1 MHYIILTGFGLTMG
15 WARLQMDFRY
25 AALYPGSPFVCNGIL
40 FYLPPPNLSPFSSRY
55 GNDRHCMLLLYCI
68 SSATV
73 LIINLVLLKMAET
86 RPTPVEPAPSMLT
99 HYMIM
104 MAFTM
109 LGIYCST
116 LVFGPSDKTATPL
129 EGSRDIAYMSCDQV
143 RDDAL
148 LPPDIR
154 MYMGT
159 KLRYQFGGVV
169 SNETE
174 HNGCTAVKV

>member
-1 MHYIILTGFGLTMG
+1 
-15 WARLQMDFRY
+15 
-25 AALYPGSPFVCNGIL
+25 
-40 FYLPPPNLSPFSSRY
+40 
-55 GNDRHCMLLLYCI
+55 
-68 SSATV
+68 
-73 LIINLVLLKMAET
+73 
-86 RPTPVEPAPSMLT
+86 
-99 HYMIM
+99 MIM

-116 LVFGPSDKTATPL
+116 LVFGPSDKIATPL
-129 EGSRDIAYMSCDQV
+129 EGSRGTAHMSCDQV

-169 SNETE
+169 ANETE